1 MSEEKKNVEL
11 KDEELEQVSGG
22 YSYNMPST
30 GQFKCPQCGNRD
42 RHTMSADTYKRQR
55 VQCEICWHE
64 GPIGEFRYNEGQG
77 IPL

>member
-42 RHTMSADTYKRQR
+42 RHTMSADTYKHQR
-55 VQCEICWHE
+55 LFHQYEYH
-64 GPIGEFRYNEGQG
+64 F
-77 IPL
+77 